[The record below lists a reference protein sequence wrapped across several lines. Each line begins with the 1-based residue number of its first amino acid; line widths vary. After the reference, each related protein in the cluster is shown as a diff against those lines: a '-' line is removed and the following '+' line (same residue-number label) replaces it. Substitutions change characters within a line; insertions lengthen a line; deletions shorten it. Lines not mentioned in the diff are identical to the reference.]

1 MGPLSDW
8 ELRLV
13 SRLGGISGGFMAGHG
28 ELAAVVRLVGDTP
41 SD

>member
-13 SRLGGISGGFMAGHG
+13 SRLGGILGGFTAGHG
-28 ELAAVVRLVGDTP
+28 ELAPVVWLIGVKP